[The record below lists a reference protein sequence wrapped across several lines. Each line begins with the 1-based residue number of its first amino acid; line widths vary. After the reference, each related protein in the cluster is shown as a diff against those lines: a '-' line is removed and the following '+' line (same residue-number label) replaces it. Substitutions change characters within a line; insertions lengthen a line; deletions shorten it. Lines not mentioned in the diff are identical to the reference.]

1 METPTTTI
9 AGRAVYMEFRKG
21 TSTTQV
27 LLMPEG
33 RCTSGHTVPMTMY
46 RRRVSPSAP
55 RKTWRMISSAVSG
68 AVVPAATTAAT
79 GSLPIPFDPR
89 AEATKRLS
97 FSYSLFDGLMNNEW
111 KLYKEAIVVEV
122 LPTDLDDARMARTPY
137 KTLGR
142 ILKTRKFLGFPKEIF
157 GAV

>member
-1 METPTTTI
+1 M
-9 AGRAVYMEFRKG
+9 V
-21 TSTTQV
+21 
-27 LLMPEG
+27 
-33 RCTSGHTVPMTMY
+33 
-46 RRRVSPSAP
+46 
-55 RKTWRMISSAVSG
+55 SSAVSG
-68 AVVPAATTAAT
+68 AVVPAATTVAT

-122 LPTDLDDARMARTPY
+122 LATDLDDARMARTPY

>member
-1 METPTTTI
+1 MDTPTTAI

-46 RRRVSPSAP
+46 RRRISPSAP

-68 AVVPAATTAAT
+68 AVTPGTTTGPT
-79 GSLPIPFDPR
+79 GSLPVPVDIR
-89 AEATKRLS
+89 AEATRRLS
-97 FSYSLFDGLMNNEW
+97 FAYSLFDSLKTNEW
-111 KLYKEAIVVEV
+111 SVYKEAIVVEV
-122 LPTDLDDARMARTPY
+122 LPTDLDDARLGRTPY
-137 KTLGR
+137 KTIGR
-142 ILKTRKFLGFPKEIF
+142 VLKARKFLGFPKEIF
-157 GAV
+157 G